1 MGDLMRY
8 RSIIAGAAL
17 ALAATAWPGASRGNA
32 QPVVVEKAA
41 SMTIARVG
49 RNIGSSSEGPPSAVP
64 IPGSAAAKA
73 EHWDAGEIEAAKSRC
88 KILLEGRN
96 IVAIAAAPIKAGDC
110 GAPAPVQLLS
120 IGTVPQ
126 VALSPPP
133 TVTCEMAVA
142 LAGWLEAEVQ
152 PAARE
157 ILGGHVIRLEVMSAY
172 SCRNA
177 YARLKARLSEHG
189 RANAL
194 DIALF
199 VTERGEIA
207 SLSDWGDTER
217 DVRTRLAAT
226 QAQAGRASEAV
237 KEQAV
242 AAMPPTARRD
252 LKGSIVEMGDVAIR
266 PAANP
271 LTAQA
276 PVPAL
281 GLAPPSRLG
290 GPRPSQIADTSA
302 RQRFLRRV
310 HAAACRH
317 FGTVLGPEA
326 NEAHRNH
333 FHLDMADRPIKRIC
347 E

>member
-17 ALAATAWPGASRGNA
+17 ALAATAWQGTLRSSA
-32 QPVVVEKAA
+32 QPAVVEKDGSRAV
-41 SMTIARVG
+41 ARVG
-49 RNIGSSSEGPPSAVP
+49 RDIRSSTKAPPSAAL
-64 IPGSAAAKA
+64 IPGSTLAKA
-73 EHWDAGEIEAAKSRC
+73 DHWDAAEIEAAKSRC
-88 KILLEGRN
+88 KFLLEGRN
-96 IVAIAAAPIKAGDC
+96 IVAIPAAPIKAGDC

-120 IGTVPQ
+120 IGTAPQ

-133 TVTCEMAVA
+133 VVTCEMAAA

-152 PAARE
+152 PAAQE
-157 ILGGHVIRLEVMSAY
+157 ILSGHVIRLEVMSAY

-217 DVRTRLAAT
+217 DARTRLAG
-226 QAQAGRASEAV
+226 AQEPADRAGEAA
-237 KEQAV
+237 KEPAV
-242 AAMPPTARRD
+242 AVIPPTARRD

-271 LTAQA
+271 LTAQ
-276 PVPAL
+276 VPAL

-290 GPRPSQIADTSA
+290 GPRPPQPADATT

-333 FHLDMADRPIKRIC
+333 FHLDMADRPVKRIC